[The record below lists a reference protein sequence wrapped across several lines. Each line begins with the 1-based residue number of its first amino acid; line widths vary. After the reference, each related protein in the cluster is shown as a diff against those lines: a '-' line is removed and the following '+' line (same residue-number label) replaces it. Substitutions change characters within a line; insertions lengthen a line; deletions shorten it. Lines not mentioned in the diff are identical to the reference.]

1 MLGEAASRALRNSTP
16 DPSFG
21 GPGVFLRRYG
31 SRGRPECSGD
41 RSRERER
48 VVPGARTGTRRERE
62 RERAGERAPG
72 RGQERR
78 EASGAEGR
86 GTSAGA
92 GTGAEAIKGAERGQ
106 RGRKAG
112 GRAPGREQERK
123 RLKERREASG
133 AEGWG
138 TSAGAGTGAEAIKG
152 AERGQRGRKAAGE
165 RAPEV
170 TENDVV
176 LPRKGSIPVRQCPR
190 AACSPATP
198 LRQLPPPLRRDAT
211 PSAHRPAA
219 LHHPSLHTS
228 ANFPSPAPPRGLFL
242 PRSARSCS
250 LPEGPKRPPAG
261 PGTGSHRPKYTQPT
275 HRPPNTHK
283 KRAASA
289 AGCRP
294 MERMRRLYSRSSPV
308 SSATGGS

>member
-21 GPGVFLRRYG
+21 GVRSFFCADTAAGAGLNAAGTGAG
-31 SRGRPECSGD
+31 SGN
-41 RSRERER
+41 
-48 VVPGARTGTRRERE
+48 GTRRERE

-106 RGRKAG
+106 RGRKA
-112 GRAPGREQERK
+112 
-123 RLKERREASG
+123 
-133 AEGWG
+133 
-138 TSAGAGTGAEAIKG
+138 
-152 AERGQRGRKAAGE
+152 AGE

-176 LPRKGSIPVRQCPR
+176 RPRKGSIPVRQCPR

-211 PSAHRPAA
+211 PSRYPLPPLAPHLCKLPLACTTTRPVSAPLRPLLLSSGRAEEAPRRAGHR
-219 LHHPSLHTS
+219 L
-228 ANFPSPAPPRGLFL
+228 PSPKYAQP
-242 PRSARSCS
+242 
-250 LPEGPKRPPAG
+250 
-261 PGTGSHRPKYTQPT
+261 THRPKYTQPT
-275 HRPPNTHK
+275 HRPNTHK

>member
-1 MLGEAASRALRNSTP
+1 MQ
-16 DPSFG
+16 
-21 GPGVFLRRYG
+21 
-31 SRGRPECSGD
+31 
-41 RSRERER
+41 
-48 VVPGARTGTRRERE
+48 
-62 RERAGERAPG
+62 
-72 RGQERR
+72 RGQEP
-78 EASGAEGR
+78 
-86 GTSAGA
+86 GA
-92 GTGAEAIKGAERGQ
+92 GTGR
-106 RGRKAG
+106 AG
-112 GRAPGREQERK
+112 SGDRDAPGAGTGTCRRK
-123 RLKERREASG
+123 
-133 AEGWG
+133 
-138 TSAGAGTGAEAIKG
+138 SAGAGTGAEAIKG

-250 LPEGPKRPPAG
+250 SGRAEEAPRRAGHRLP
-261 PGTGSHRPKYTQPT
+261 SPKYTQPT
-275 HRPPNTHK
+275 HRPNTHK

>member
-1 MLGEAASRALRNSTP
+1 MQRGQEPGAGTGRA
-16 DPSFG
+16 G
-21 GPGVFLRRYG
+21 
-31 SRGRPECSGD
+31 SGD
-41 RSRERER
+41 RDA
-48 VVPGARTGTRRERE
+48 PGAGTGTCRRK
-62 RERAGERAPG
+62 
-72 RGQERR
+72 
-78 EASGAEGR
+78 
-86 GTSAGA
+86 SAGA
-92 GTGAEAIKGAERGQ
+92 GTGAETGQ
-106 RGRKAG
+106 RGREAG
-112 GRAPGREQERK
+112 G
-123 RLKERREASG
+123 
-133 AEGWG
+133 
-138 TSAGAGTGAEAIKG
+138 
-152 AERGQRGRKAAGE
+152 

-250 LPEGPKRPPAG
+250 SGRSEEAPRRAGHRLP
-261 PGTGSHRPKYTQPT
+261 SPKYAQPT
-275 HRPPNTHK
+275 HRPNTHK

>member
-1 MLGEAASRALRNSTP
+1 MQ
-16 DPSFG
+16 
-21 GPGVFLRRYG
+21 
-31 SRGRPECSGD
+31 RGQE
-41 RSRERER
+41 
-48 VVPGARTGTRRERE
+48 PGAGTGTRRERE

-72 RGQERR
+72 RGQER
-78 EASGAEGR
+78 
-86 GTSAGA
+86 
-92 GTGAEAIKGAERGQ
+92 
-106 RGRKAG
+106 
-112 GRAPGREQERK
+112 K
-123 RLKERREASG
+123 RLKEQRQASG
-133 AEGWG
+133 GGKPGDERRGGDRSGDRPAGAGSRG

-250 LPEGPKRPPAG
+250 SGRAEEAPRRAGHRLP
-261 PGTGSHRPKYTQPT
+261 SPKYAQPT
-275 HRPPNTHK
+275 HRPNTHK

>member
-1 MLGEAASRALRNSTP
+1 MQRGQEPGAGTGRA
-16 DPSFG
+16 G
-21 GPGVFLRRYG
+21 
-31 SRGRPECSGD
+31 SGD
-41 RSRERER
+41 RDA
-48 VVPGARTGTRRERE
+48 PGAGTGTCRRK
-62 RERAGERAPG
+62 
-72 RGQERR
+72 
-78 EASGAEGR
+78 
-86 GTSAGA
+86 SAGA
-92 GTGAEAIKGAERGQ
+92 GTGAETGQ
-106 RGRKAG
+106 RGREAG
-112 GRAPGREQERK
+112 GRAPERGQERK

-133 AEGWG
+133 
-138 TSAGAGTGAEAIKG
+138 
-152 AERGQRGRKAAGE
+152 GRKAAGE

-190 AACSPATP
+190 AACSPATPLRQLPPPLRRDATPSAHRPAVYYHSALP

-261 PGTGSHRPKYTQPT
+261 PGTGSHRP
-275 HRPPNTHK
+275 NTHNRPIARTRTK
-283 KRAASA
+283 KERHPLPDAAPWNGCAASTRGRRPYRPLR
-289 AGCRP
+289 AGRRTRP
-294 MERMRRLYSRSSPV
+294 AYWPQSTPR
-308 SSATGGS
+308 

>member
-1 MLGEAASRALRNSTP
+1 MQ
-16 DPSFG
+16 
-21 GPGVFLRRYG
+21 
-31 SRGRPECSGD
+31 
-41 RSRERER
+41 
-48 VVPGARTGTRRERE
+48 
-62 RERAGERAPG
+62 
-72 RGQERR
+72 RGQEP
-78 EASGAEGR
+78 
-86 GTSAGA
+86 GA
-92 GTGAEAIKGAERGQ
+92 GTGR
-106 RGRKAG
+106 AG
-112 GRAPGREQERK
+112 SGDRDAPG
-123 RLKERREASG
+123 A
-133 AEGWG
+133 G
-138 TSAGAGTGAEAIKG
+138 TGTCRGKSAGAGTGAEAIKG

-261 PGTGSHRPKYTQPT
+261 PGTGSHRP
-275 HRPPNTHK
+275 NTHNRPIARTRTK
-283 KRAASA
+283 KERHPLPDAAPWNGCAASTRGRRPYRPLR
-289 AGCRP
+289 AGRRTRP
-294 MERMRRLYSRSSPV
+294 AYWPQSTPR
-308 SSATGGS
+308 

>member
-21 GPGVFLRRYG
+21 GPEFFCADTAAGAGLNAAGTGAG
-31 SRGRPECSGD
+31 SGNRD
-41 RSRERER
+41 
-48 VVPGARTGTRRERE
+48 VPGAGTGTRRERE

-106 RGRKAG
+106 RG
-112 GRAPGREQERK
+112 GRPGD
-123 RLKERREASG
+123 ERRGGDRSG
-133 AEGWG
+133 DRPAGAGSRG

-261 PGTGSHRPKYTQPT
+261 PGTGSHRPKYAQPT
-275 HRPPNTHK
+275 HRPNTHK

>member
-21 GPGVFLRRYG
+21 GPEFFLRRYG

-48 VVPGARTGTRRERE
+48 VVPGAGTGTRRERE

-86 GTSAGA
+86 
-92 GTGAEAIKGAERGQ
+92 
-106 RGRKAG
+106 
-112 GRAPGREQERK
+112 
-123 RLKERREASG
+123 
-133 AEGWG
+133 G

-261 PGTGSHRPKYTQPT
+261 PGTGSHRP
-275 HRPPNTHK
+275 NTHNRPIARTRTK
-283 KRAASA
+283 KERHPLPDAAPWNGCAASTRGRRPYRPLR
-289 AGCRP
+289 AGRRTRP
-294 MERMRRLYSRSSPV
+294 AY
-308 SSATGGS
+308 

>member
-1 MLGEAASRALRNSTP
+1 MQ
-16 DPSFG
+16 
-21 GPGVFLRRYG
+21 
-31 SRGRPECSGD
+31 
-41 RSRERER
+41 
-48 VVPGARTGTRRERE
+48 
-62 RERAGERAPG
+62 
-72 RGQERR
+72 RGQEP
-78 EASGAEGR
+78 
-86 GTSAGA
+86 GA
-92 GTGAEAIKGAERGQ
+92 GTGR
-106 RGRKAG
+106 AG
-112 GRAPGREQERK
+112 SGDRDAPG
-123 RLKERREASG
+123 A
-133 AEGWG
+133 G
-138 TSAGAGTGAEAIKG
+138 TGTSRGKSAGAGTGAEAIKG

-261 PGTGSHRPKYTQPT
+261 PGTGSHRP
-275 HRPPNTHK
+275 NTHNRPIARTRTK
-283 KRAASA
+283 NERHPLPDAAPWNGCAASTRGRRPYRPLR
-289 AGCRP
+289 AGRRTRP
-294 MERMRRLYSRSSPV
+294 AYWPQSTPR
-308 SSATGGS
+308 

>member
-1 MLGEAASRALRNSTP
+1 MGRQPPEHFGTQLRTP
-16 DPSFG
+16 LLG
-21 GPGVFLRRYG
+21 GPEFFLRRYG

-48 VVPGARTGTRRERE
+48 ERVVPGAGTGTRRERE

-78 EASGAEGR
+78 QASGGGKPGDERR

-92 GTGAEAIKGAERGQ
+92 GIGAEAIKGAERGQ

-112 GRAPGREQERK
+112 GRAPGRGQ
-123 RLKERREASG
+123 ERREASG
-133 AEGWG
+133 GGRPPGNERRGGDRSGERPAGAEGRRG
-138 TSAGAGTGAEAIKG
+138 TSAGSNRKRCRTSPQGLNS
-152 AERGQRGRKAAGE
+152 GQTMPPSRMLTRNTPPPTS
-165 RAPEV
+165 APSPPRRHP
-170 TENDVV
+170 
-176 LPRKGSIPVRQCPR
+176 LPLPSTTPR
-190 AACSPATP
+190 STPLQTSPRLHHHAACF
-198 LRQLPPPLRRDAT
+198 R
-211 PSAHRPAA
+211 PSQ
-219 LHHPSLHTS
+219 
-228 ANFPSPAPPRGLFL
+228 PAP
-242 PRSARSCS
+242 A

-261 PGTGSHRPKYTQPT
+261 PGTGSHRPKYAQPTHRPKYTQPT
-275 HRPPNTHK
+275 HRPNTHK

>member
-1 MLGEAASRALRNSTP
+1 MQ
-16 DPSFG
+16 
-21 GPGVFLRRYG
+21 
-31 SRGRPECSGD
+31 
-41 RSRERER
+41 
-48 VVPGARTGTRRERE
+48 
-62 RERAGERAPG
+62 
-72 RGQERR
+72 RGQEP
-78 EASGAEGR
+78 
-86 GTSAGA
+86 GA
-92 GTGAEAIKGAERGQ
+92 GTGR
-106 RGRKAG
+106 AG
-112 GRAPGREQERK
+112 SGDRDAPG
-123 RLKERREASG
+123 A
-133 AEGWG
+133 G
-138 TSAGAGTGAEAIKG
+138 TGTCRGKSAGAGTGAEAIKG

-250 LPEGPKRPPAG
+250 SGRAEEAPRRAGHRLP
-261 PGTGSHRPKYTQPT
+261 SPKYAQPT
-275 HRPPNTHK
+275 HRPNTHK

>member
-1 MLGEAASRALRNSTP
+1 MQRGQEPGAGTGRA
-16 DPSFG
+16 G
-21 GPGVFLRRYG
+21 
-31 SRGRPECSGD
+31 SGD
-41 RSRERER
+41 RDA
-48 VVPGARTGTRRERE
+48 PGAGTGTCRRK
-62 RERAGERAPG
+62 
-72 RGQERR
+72 
-78 EASGAEGR
+78 
-86 GTSAGA
+86 SAGA
-92 GTGAEAIKGAERGQ
+92 GTGAETGQ
-106 RGRKAG
+106 RGR
-112 GRAPGREQERK
+112 E
-123 RLKERREASG
+123 
-133 AEGWG
+133 
-138 TSAGAGTGAEAIKG
+138 
-152 AERGQRGRKAAGE
+152 AAGE

-170 TENDVV
+170 TERNDVV

-250 LPEGPKRPPAG
+250 SGRAEDAPRRAGHRLP
-261 PGTGSHRPKYTQPT
+261 SPKYAQPT
-275 HRPPNTHK
+275 HRPNTHK

>member
-1 MLGEAASRALRNSTP
+1 MQRGQEPGAGTGRA
-16 DPSFG
+16 G
-21 GPGVFLRRYG
+21 
-31 SRGRPECSGD
+31 SGD
-41 RSRERER
+41 RDA
-48 VVPGARTGTRRERE
+48 PGAGTGTCRRK
-62 RERAGERAPG
+62 
-72 RGQERR
+72 
-78 EASGAEGR
+78 
-86 GTSAGA
+86 SAGA
-92 GTGAEAIKGAERGQ
+92 GTGAEAIKGAETGQ

-112 GRAPGREQERK
+112 G
-123 RLKERREASG
+123 
-133 AEGWG
+133 
-138 TSAGAGTGAEAIKG
+138 
-152 AERGQRGRKAAGE
+152 

-250 LPEGPKRPPAG
+250 LPEGPKSPPRRAG
-261 PGTGSHRPKYTQPT
+261 HRLPSPKYAQPT
-275 HRPPNTHK
+275 HRPNTHK

>member
-1 MLGEAASRALRNSTP
+1 MQ
-16 DPSFG
+16 
-21 GPGVFLRRYG
+21 
-31 SRGRPECSGD
+31 
-41 RSRERER
+41 
-48 VVPGARTGTRRERE
+48 
-62 RERAGERAPG
+62 
-72 RGQERR
+72 RGQEPGAGTGTCR
-78 EASGAEGR
+78 ERGQGRAGSGNRDAPGAGTGTCR
-86 GTSAGA
+86 GKSAGA
-92 GTGAEAIKGAERGQ
+92 GI
-106 RGRKAG
+106 
-112 GRAPGREQERK
+112 
-123 RLKERREASG
+123 
-133 AEGWG
+133 
-138 TSAGAGTGAEAIKG
+138 GAEAIKG

-170 TENDVV
+170 TKNDVV

-190 AACSPATP
+190 AACSPASP
-198 LRQLPPPLRRDAT
+198 LRQLPPPLRRGAT
-211 PSAHRPAA
+211 PSSHRPTA
-219 LHHPSLHTS
+219 LYHPSLHTS

-261 PGTGSHRPKYTQPT
+261 PGTGSHRPKYAQST
-275 HRPPNTHK
+275 HRPNTHK